1 MTTDR
6 RKKMNLTESLLTA
19 FDSLTT
25 NKMRAALTMLG
36 IIIGVA
42 AVIALLSVGN
52 GVSASIESQIQA
64 IGSNLISV
72 MTDTDNSGG
81 YQTLSMRDAE
91 MLADPFYAPAVK
103 DVAVVIQ
110 GTQPVIHGSRNTR
123 VTVAGIT
130 PNYLEMR
137 NQTLELGD
145 GLTENDVDTKAR
157 VAVLGANVA
166 DDLFPDDEF
175 PIGETIKIRG
185 VQYEVIGVL
194 TSKGGVGFLNE
205 DDLVYVPFTTAQS
218 QLYRVRTRS
227 GEQAVHGIVVQAQ
240 SEELMDEATQQI
252 KDTLRQNH
260 DIAYQADDDFIILNQ
275 ADVLEAFDVI
285 TGALTLFLGAIAGIS
300 LVVGG
305 IGIMNI
311 MLVSVT
317 ERTREIGIRKAVG
330 ALKRDILAQFLIESL
345 VMSLI
350 GGLLGIALGIL
361 ISNFVGNLSDE
372 LIPVVDVST
381 VLMASGFAAAVGLVF
396 GLYPAWRAASLRP
409 IEALRYE

>member
-1 MTTDR
+1 
-6 RKKMNLTESLLTA
+6 MNLTESLLTA
-19 FDSLTT
+19 LDSLLT

-36 IIIGVA
+36 VIIGVA
-42 AVIALLSVGN
+42 AVIALLAIGN
-52 GVSASIESQIQA
+52 GVSASIESEIQA
-64 IGSNLISV
+64 IGSNLISIL
-72 MTDTDNSGG
+72 TDTDKSGG
-81 YQTLSMRDAE
+81 YQVLSMRDAE

-110 GTQPVIHGSRNTR
+110 GSQPVVYGSRDSR
-123 VTVAGIT
+123 VTVVGVTA
-130 PNYLEMR
+130 NYLDMR
-137 NQTLELGD
+137 NLTLELGD
-145 GLTENDVDTKAR
+145 GLTENDLDIKAR

-194 TSKGGVGFLNE
+194 KARGGVGFIS
-205 DDLVYVPFTTAQS
+205 DDDQVFIPFTTAQS
-218 QLYRVRTRS
+218 RLYRRVRTRS
-227 GEQAVHGIVVQAQ
+227 GEPAVHGIVIQAQ

-252 KDTLRQNH
+252 KETLRESH
-260 DIAYQADDDFIILNQ
+260 GIAYQADDDFSIVSQ
-275 ADVLEAFDVI
+275 SDVLEAFDVI
-285 TGALTLFLGAIAGIS
+285 MGTITIFLGAIAGIS

-330 ALKRDILAQFLIESL
+330 ALKRDILIQFLIESL

-350 GGLLGIALGIL
+350 GGLLGIALGIV
-361 ISNFVGNLSDE
+361 ISNFVGNLSAD
-372 LIPVVDVST
+372 LTPVVDVGT
-381 VLMASGFAAAVGLVF
+381 VLMASGFAAAVGLIF
-396 GLYPAWRAASLRP
+396 GIYPAWRAASLRP